1 MFSKII
7 VGTSLS
13 EVSSKTL
20 CCLKDLRQAGAK
32 DVILV
37 HAINIRDVGSLYTQL
52 LKLAEPMLEEQKK
65 ILEEMGFSVEI
76 EVLSRLSPL

>member
-13 EVSSKTL
+13 ETSGKTL

-32 DVILV
+32 EVIPS
-37 HAINIRDVGSLYTQL
+37 HAIGFFNT
-52 LKLAEPMLEEQKK
+52 KEKK
-65 ILEEMGFSVEI
+65 
-76 EVLSRLSPL
+76 